1 MPTYEVRVTL
11 STNIETSSP
20 EMAERIALEGV
31 VALLSEEDSA
41 EAEFNRIMPQEKFPR
56 FMNLS
61 REVVSDDTPT
71 EDGLDN
77 SEEVA

>member
-1 MPTYEVRVTL
+1 MPTYEVRITL

-41 EAEFNRIMPQEKFPR
+41 EAEFNRTMPQEKFPR
-56 FMNLS
+56 FVNVS

>member
-20 EMAERIALEGV
+20 EMAKQIALEGV
-31 VALLSEEDSA
+31 VALLSEEGSA
-41 EAEFNRIMPQEKFPR
+41 EAEFSRIMPQEKFPR
-56 FMNLS
+56 FVNLS

-77 SEEVA
+77 SEETL